1 MDQDV
6 GFIKSVS
13 DEIDGLIKVLSH
25 VKSLM
30 IFAWDVELE
39 GNLSFGMVEE
49 NAFGGSENSLDA
61 EFWMDKEVLL
71 RVGRFSAA
79 SRLPT

>member
-1 MDQDV
+1 
-6 GFIKSVS
+6 
-13 DEIDGLIKVLSH
+13 
-25 VKSLM
+25 
-30 IFAWDVELE
+30 LE
-39 GNLSFGMVEE
+39 RNLGFGMVEE

>member
-30 IFAWDVELE
+30 IFTWNVELE
-39 GNLSFGMVEE
+39 RNLGFGMVEE

>member
-13 DEIDGLIKVLSH
+13 DEIDGLIKVLRH
-25 VKSLM
+25 IKSLM
-30 IFAWDVELE
+30 IFAWNVELE
-39 GNLSFGMVEE
+39 RNLGFGMVEE

-61 EFWMDKEVLL
+61 EL
-71 RVGRFSAA
+71 
-79 SRLPT
+79 